1 MIEATKNLIRRA
13 LVTGGSGAVGAAI
26 CSALA
31 RNGIHVLIHAHRNVE
46 RAHALAAT
54 IRSDGGSADVVL
66 FDITDDQQVEDAIA
80 TMLQDGAIQILVNN
94 AGIHSDSI
102 MAGMSSA
109 KWTEVINTNLNG
121 FFRVTQPLL
130 LPMVRTRWGR
140 VISISSVAGIT
151 GNKGQANYAAA
162 KSGLHG
168 ASKSLALEVA
178 SRGITVNVVAPGI
191 IDSEMSEGLFTAE
204 KIKELVPAG
213 RSGRPEDI
221 AALVAF
227 LASEASGYITGQV
240 ISVNGGLC

>member
-1 MIEATKNLIRRA
+1 MTESTKKIVRRA
-13 LVTGGSGAVGAAI
+13 LVTGGSGAIGAAI
-26 CSALA
+26 CTVLA
-31 RNGIHVLIHAHRNVE
+31 RTGVHVLIHAHRSVD
-46 RAHALAAT
+46 RAKALAKV
-54 IRSDGGSADVVL
+54 IQYEGGSAEVVV
-66 FDITDDQQVEDAIA
+66 FDITDDQQVEAAIA
-80 TMLQDGAIQILVNN
+80 FILQEGAVQILVNN
-94 AGIHSDSI
+94 AGIHNDSI
-102 MAGMSSA
+102 MAGMSAA

-178 SRGITVNVVAPGI
+178 SRGVTVNVVAPGI
-191 IDSEMSEGLFTAE
+191 IASEMSEGLFSAE

-213 RSGRPEDI
+213 RSGCPEEV

-227 LASEASGYITGQV
+227 LASESAGYITGQIV
-240 ISVNGGLC
+240 SVNGGLC